1 MLEKKDAR
9 EQQKH
14 EIEMR
19 KQTEDTEL
27 LGGQKKMRL
36 ISNIRDMTNA
46 AVENEKQ
53 ITELQ
58 KDLPN
63 LISESENE
71 TPLETMKRRLIERR
85 YKTLEKLLQL
95 SEDYNRELESMQL
108 QLRALSEE

>member
-1 MLEKKDAR
+1 
-9 EQQKH
+9 
-14 EIEMR
+14 
-19 KQTEDTEL
+19 
-27 LGGQKKMRL
+27 MRL
-36 ISNIRDMTNA
+36 ISTILDMTNA

-71 TPLETMKRRLIERR
+71 TPLETMERRLIERR

>member
-1 MLEKKDAR
+1 
-9 EQQKH
+9 
-14 EIEMR
+14 
-19 KQTEDTEL
+19 
-27 LGGQKKMRL
+27 MRL
-36 ISNIRDMTNA
+36 ISTIRDMTNA

-71 TPLETMKRRLIERR
+71 TPLETMERRLIERR